1 MDEEPVEILLK
12 MAESGAIDP
21 WNIDIIEVTD
31 RFLSELDRMKKLDL
45 KISGRTLFFASSL
58 LRMKSD
64 FMEEP
69 EEPPESEEDDFGGF
83 GEGFDDF
90 SDDEASANPIDRF
103 EREIQRRI
111 KRKDHRKRPVT
122 LYELIKQ
129 LKTAEKMFR
138 RRQRRSSPDA
148 GFFLEAEDVVSVAH
162 EEDFADDA
170 ARVFS
175 SYGKLAPNGEKVGLR
190 ALCEDMNTDLRSVY
204 LPLLF
209 LMLDGRLVLY
219 QEEFYG
225 DIFVTLPTEDMFKDE
240 VPEEPVKKSATGKP
254 RKRSKSKAK
263 SGEESGE
270 IADEKADEMPDEN
283 AEQTVPA
290 EGEVGDSEN
299 SKEDADDDAD
309 EGMGEFLGNV
319 Y

>member
-31 RFLSELDRMKKLDL
+31 RFLSELERMKKLDL
-45 KISGRTLFFASSL
+45 KISARTLFFSSCL

-69 EEPPESEEDDFGGF
+69 EEPPESEEDSFGGF
-83 GEGFDDF
+83 EGGFDDF
-90 SDDEASANPIDRF
+90 SDEDGTANPIDRF

-129 LKTAEKMFR
+129 LKTAEKMYR
-138 RRQRRSSPDA
+138 RRQRRSNIGDA
-148 GFFLEAEDVVSVAH
+148 VFFDAEDVVSIAH

-175 SYGKLAPNGEKVGLR
+175 SYEKLAPNGEKVNLR
-190 ALCEDMNTDLRSVY
+190 TLCADMDTDLRSVY

-225 DIFVTLPTEDMFKDE
+225 DIYVTLPTDE
-240 VPEEPVKKSATGKP
+240 VADEVEEDESVKKPASKKP
-254 RKRSKSKAK
+254 RKCSKSKSESQGG
-263 SGEESGE
+263 SG
-270 IADEKADEMPDEN
+270 
-283 AEQTVPA
+283 EQTVLVDDTDDTGA
-290 EGEVGDSEN
+290 GEADAD
-299 SKEDADDDAD
+299 DADDDVD
-309 EGMGEFLGNV
+309 EGEGELIGNV

>member
-225 DIFVTLPTEDMFKDE
+225 DIFVTLPTDE
-240 VPEEPVKKSATGKP
+240 FFDDADEEEPVKKSAAGKP
-254 RKRSKSKAK
+254 RKRSKSKTK

-270 IADEKADEMPDEN
+270 KADEKADDKPDE
-283 AEQTVPA
+283 QTEPA
-290 EGEVGDSEN
+290 EGEVVDSEDN
-299 SKEDADDDAD
+299 SKENADDDAD